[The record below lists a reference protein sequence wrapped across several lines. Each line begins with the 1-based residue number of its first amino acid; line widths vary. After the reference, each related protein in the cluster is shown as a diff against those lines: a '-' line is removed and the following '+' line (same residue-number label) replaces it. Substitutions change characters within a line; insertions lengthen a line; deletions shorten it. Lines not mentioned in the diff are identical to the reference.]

1 MISNRLRTARGIDA
15 SRRASFGL
23 LPQKIV
29 ADHSRSAPSAHK
41 SKPKRRIHWRAF
53 CILILFYGLLG
64 RKGLNRSRY
73 TFRRL
78 SSRQK
83 ILPFFV
89 LLIDLSP
96 LVPNV
101 TSHQP
106 LKSNFSAG
114 RVGAYCIR
122 PTKRPARGERVDDKR
137 AKGVC
142 FCALPGYLSDNRLGM
157 KKRNTDLSLIIRYN
171 R

>member
-1 MISNRLRTARGIDA
+1 MISNHLRTARGIDT
-15 SRRASFGL
+15 SRRTSFGL
-23 LPQKIV
+23 IPQKIV
-29 ADHSRSAPSAHK
+29 ADHSRSALSTHK
-41 SKPKRRIHWRAF
+41 SRPKRRIHRRAF

-64 RKGLNRSRY
+64 RIGLNRSRY

-96 LVPNV
+96 LVPNI
-101 TSHQP
+101 TPRQP
-106 LKSNFSAG
+106 FKSDFSAG

-122 PTKRPARGERVDDKR
+122 LTKRPARGERVDDKR
-137 AKGVC
+137 ARGVC
-142 FCALPGYLSDNRLGM
+142 FCALPGCLSDNRLEM
-157 KKRNTDLSLIIRYN
+157 EKRNTY
-171 R
+171 

>member
-1 MISNRLRTARGIDA
+1 MISNHLRTARGIDT

-23 LPQKIV
+23 IPQKIV
-29 ADHSRSAPSAHK
+29 ADHFRSALSAHK
-41 SKPKRRIHWRAF
+41 SRPKRRIHRRAF

-64 RKGLNRSRY
+64 RIGLNRSRY

-89 LLIDLSP
+89 LLIDESP
-96 LVPNV
+96 LLLNV
-101 TSHQP
+101 IPRQP
-106 LKSNFSAG
+106 FKSDFSAG

-122 PTKRPARGERVDDKR
+122 PTKRPARGEGVDVESIW
-137 AKGVC
+137 GVC
-142 FCALPGYLSDNRLGM
+142 NTPLPGYLSDNRLDM
-157 KKRNTDLSLIIRYN
+157 ME
-171 R
+171 

>member
-23 LPQKIV
+23 IPQNVV
-29 ADHSRSAPSAHK
+29 ADHSRSALSAHK
-41 SKPKRRIHWRAF
+41 SRPKRRIYRRAF

-64 RKGLNRSRY
+64 RIGLNRSRY
-73 TFRRL
+73 TSCRL

-89 LLIDLSP
+89 LLINESP
-96 LVPNV
+96 LLLNV
-101 TSHQP
+101 IPRQP
-106 LKSNFSAG
+106 FRSDFSAG

-122 PTKRPARGERVDDKR
+122 PTKRPAKGERVDVESIW
-137 AKGVC
+137 GV
-142 FCALPGYLSDNRLGM
+142 FNTPLPGNLSNNRLDM
-157 KKRNTDLSLIIRYN
+157 EE
-171 R
+171 

>member
-23 LPQKIV
+23 IPQKIV
-29 ADHSRSAPSAHK
+29 ADHSRSALSAHK
-41 SKPKRRIHWRAF
+41 SRPKRRIHRRAF

-64 RKGLNRSRY
+64 RIDLNRSRY
-73 TFRRL
+73 ISLRL

-83 ILPFFV
+83 NLPFFV
-89 LLIDLSP
+89 LLIDESP
-96 LVPNV
+96 LLLNV
-101 TSHQP
+101 IPRQP
-106 LKSNFSAG
+106 FKSDFSAG

-122 PTKRPARGERVDDKR
+122 PTKCPAKGEMVDDKC
-137 AKGVC
+137 AGGV
-142 FCALPGYLSDNRLGM
+142 FNTPLPGYPSDNRLNM
-157 KKRNTDLSLIIRYN
+157 EKRNTDLSLIVRDN